1 MKRTIQKVLTAAA
14 ALLFF
19 AGCGG
24 DNSYNGKDGLIE
36 VEQGVSSSLKSIQE
50 SVLQAQSGAAVLR
63 AEAAA
68 AAIEDLAQVQSI
80 SMLGVA
86 QERFAE
92 LMQVWKQ
99 VEATYVAGAFDTTM
113 IDIPRLIDFFHVGN
127 EEIAPQLDAVINGTG
142 DVEAMLY
149 KNSLKSINALEYL
162 LFGSEHNNSAV
173 LASMQAPE
181 KRRVQATQVVI
192 SALQGHLRSIDGFY
206 QNDSAFVA
214 GGSDSV
220 EELIN
225 VLIDSSYKLK
235 EWRVGEP
242 AGFTLKFEDAPDASR
257 LEYAN
262 SRKSLEAV
270 RAILQAHL
278 SVMHSGLKE
287 IAKEGGA
294 EQEAMLVEEYLNDA
308 LTACDAF
315 DGALS
320 EAVAGQK
327 AEALYAALAD
337 LHSGYYV
344 SLISALD
351 LTTDIIEA
359 DGD

>member
-1 MKRTIQKVLTAAA
+1 MKRIVQNAATAA
-14 ALLFF
+14 ALLFL

-36 VEQGVSSSLKSIQE
+36 TPQNVSSSLRGIQE
-50 SVLQAQSGAAVLR
+50 NVLEVQSAGAVQRTESAASAIEALLQEQSLQAL
-63 AEAAA
+63 E
-68 AAIEDLAQVQSI
+68 I
-80 SMLGVA
+80 S
-86 QERFAE
+86 QQRFTE
-92 LMQVWKQ
+92 LMRSWKQ
-99 VEATYVAGAFDTTM
+99 IEATYVAGAYESAM
-113 IDIPRLIDFFHVGN
+113 IDTPRLIDFFHVGN
-127 EEIAPQLDAVINGTG
+127 EEIAPQLDAVIEGTG
-142 DVEAMLY
+142 DVEAMMY

-162 LFGSEHNNSAV
+162 LFGNEQNNSAV

-181 KRRVQATQVVI
+181 NRRVQAAQVAI
-192 SALQGHLRSIDGFY
+192 AALEGHMGSIDAFY
-206 QNDSAFVA
+206 RNDEAFVT

-242 AGFTLKFEDAPDASR
+242 AGFTLKFENDPDASR
-257 LEYAN
+257 LEYHD
-262 SRKSLEAV
+262 SRTSLDAV
-270 RAILQAHL
+270 RAILCAHQ
-278 SVMHSGLKE
+278 SVMDSGLKA
-287 IAKEGGA
+287 IAEEGGA
-294 EQEAMLVEEYLNDA
+294 EQEAMLVQEA
-308 LTACDAF
+308 LTAALAACDAYA
-315 DGALS
+315 GALFDEVS
-320 EAVAGQK
+320 GLR

-337 LHSGYYV
+337 LHSAYYV